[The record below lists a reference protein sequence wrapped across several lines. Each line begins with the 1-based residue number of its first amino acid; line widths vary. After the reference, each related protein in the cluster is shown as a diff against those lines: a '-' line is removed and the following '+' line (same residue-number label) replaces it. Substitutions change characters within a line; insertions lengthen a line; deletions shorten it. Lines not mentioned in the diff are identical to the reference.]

1 VGGWLVGGGGGGGD
15 WCDRRWY
22 DDGCKPFLFNRQ
34 TGKILSATFE
44 MKNRKN
50 GTMIQNL
57 MKIRDAGG
65 VVTFQDVSLVC
76 CLLPRV
82 TAAA

>member
-1 VGGWLVGGGGGGGD
+1 MEGVVVVVIGATGGGMMMVA
-15 WCDRRWY
+15 
-22 DDGCKPFLFNRQ
+22 NRFCSTDKQ
-34 TGKILSATFE
+34 AKNLPATFE

-76 CLLPRV
+76 CLLPLL
-82 TAAA
+82 